1 MRHKSCVLATLGKG
15 ICPVTGACAAYR
27 ALDIHSRGRALDQ
40 DGAFNQLV
48 GRPLRERK
56 AGPRLAE
63 AGGRPELDLALA
75 GCAGGRVGR
84 GLWAAGRLHPSGAY
98 KL

>member
-48 GRPLRERK
+48 GRPLSERK

-63 AGGRPELDLALA
+63 AGGRPELDLALS
-75 GCAGGRVGR
+75 GRAGGQIGR
-84 GLWAAGRLHPSGAY
+84 SLWAAL
-98 KL
+98 